1 MIDNIY
7 VIATTWSG
15 ILQEDMEHFY
25 TPHRAL
31 KRISEIAI
39 ENGFTKPD
47 PEDDPEKYLDD
58 YEDYLIENDICPKMD
73 VSLHII
79 NLREELSMDRSYYQQ
94 SYKSI

>member
-7 VIATTWSG
+7 VIATTWRG
-15 ILQEDMEHFY
+15 MVYKDMEHFY
-25 TPHRAL
+25 TSGKAL

-47 PEDDPEKYLDD
+47 LEDDPEKYLDD
-58 YEDYLIENDICPKMD
+58 YEDYLIENNICPNMD

-79 NLREELSMDRSYYQQ
+79 NLGEELSMDRSYYQQ

>member
-1 MIDNIY
+1 MIDKIY

-15 ILQEDMEHFY
+15 IVQANMEHFY

-31 KRISEIAI
+31 KKISEMAI

-47 PEDDPEKYLDD
+47 PEDDPERYLDD
-58 YEDYLIENDICPKMD
+58 YDDYLIENNICPKID

-79 NLREELSMDRSYYQQ
+79 NLGEELSMDRNYYQQ
-94 SYKSI
+94 NYKSI